1 MSLGVTSFLVQDDRY
16 VTGSGKTPIPQSISD
31 KVCLPTPVGDS
42 FTLNR
47 TPQQFSLS
55 PNPHEWGANLSLE
68 YKEADDYIHN
78 PDPKRDRNTDQGGS
92 VFTYRGITNLGCLS
106 ILVIG
111 LVSLL

>member
-1 MSLGVTSFLVQDDRY
+1 MSLAL
-16 VTGSGKTPIPQSISD
+16 GKPQSRSRYQTRYAHRSLWQARSRI
-31 KVCLPTPVGDS
+31 
-42 FTLNR
+42 TLA
-47 TPQQFSLS
+47 PQQFSLS

-78 PDPKRDRNTDQGGS
+78 PDPKRDRNTDQGGT
-92 VFTYRGITNLGCLS
+92 VFTYRGLTNLGCLS